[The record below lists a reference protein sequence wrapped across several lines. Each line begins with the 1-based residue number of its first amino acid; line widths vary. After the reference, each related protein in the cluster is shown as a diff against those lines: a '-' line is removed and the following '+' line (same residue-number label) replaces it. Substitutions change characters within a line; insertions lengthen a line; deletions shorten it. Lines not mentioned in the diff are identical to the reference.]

1 MPKCEYFCK
10 RKGVGNADSN
20 KYKHKK
26 EIRHNGF

>member
-20 KYKHKK
+20 KHKHKNK
-26 EIRHNGF
+26 IKHRRL